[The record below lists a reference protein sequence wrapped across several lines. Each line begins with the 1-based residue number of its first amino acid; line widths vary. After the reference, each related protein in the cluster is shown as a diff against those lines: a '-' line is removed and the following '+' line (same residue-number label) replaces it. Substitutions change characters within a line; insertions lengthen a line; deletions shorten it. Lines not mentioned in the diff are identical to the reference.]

1 MKNWLF
7 IKSIK
12 DQLLLL
18 NSVICFIFFISANSY
33 SQSNDTTDY
42 LSKIINEVVITAQIT
57 EVNKE
62 DAIQNIKVIGS
73 DILSSGLFENLSD
86 VLKYS
91 SIFNITQDN
100 ILGSSIVLQGV
111 SGQGVKILIDDDT
124 CYLFKC

>member
-18 NSVICFIFFISANSY
+18 NSIICFIFFISTNSY

-42 LSKIINEVVITAQIT
+42 LSEIINEVVITAQIT

-62 DAIQNIKVIGS
+62 D
-73 DILSSGLFENLSD
+73 
-86 VLKYS
+86 
-91 SIFNITQDN
+91 
-100 ILGSSIVLQGV
+100 
-111 SGQGVKILIDDDT
+111 
-124 CYLFKC
+124 